1 MLREPETEG
10 IREEEFIVH
19 IQDQSIPE
27 AVEATQ
33 KEGGR
38 AEEGSKQEGKL
49 F

>member
-1 MLREPETEG
+1 MLREPETERM
-10 IREEEFIVH
+10 REEEFIVR

-27 AVEATQ
+27 TEEATQ

-38 AEEGSKQEGKL
+38 AEEGSKKEGKL